1 MDYWQATI
9 RTWPFSTEA
18 GATEDRKAVGDELQT
33 FEIVAEDF
41 REAYEKADLIV
52 TGIKCNPRVW
62 QSHIVQ
68 VALKRINVTAV

>member
-9 RTWPFSTEA
+9 RTWPYSTDA
-18 GATEDRKAVGDELQT
+18 GAAEDRKAVGDELQT
-33 FEIVAEDF
+33 FEIAAKDF
-41 REAYEKADLIV
+41 REASEKADLIL

-62 QSHIVQ
+62 NSHIVK